1 MHNIT
6 DADVQK
12 RDHGTYDLHHLLVFY
27 IFYSPKIHDYPIP
40 APIQFKVEKRSEIF
54 LIANY

>member
-12 RDHGTYDLHHLLVFY
+12 RDHGTYDLLINLLVFY
-27 IFYSPKIHDYPIP
+27 IFYSPKITRQSNSSTNTI
-40 APIQFKVEKRSEIF
+40 
-54 LIANY
+54 